1 TAGQAGEAGEES
13 PLVGP
18 LAQAQLNARRASE
31 ALRATVRGLYPQ
43 VLRDRGL
50 GDALR
55 ELVAHSGLDGGVEE
69 TAAPGADGSL
79 AATPALLLYHCAAEG
94 VTNAVRHGQAR
105 RVGLRVRYG
114 RDAVTLTLDD
124 DGSGLAPA
132 GTGRAPT
139 VPGGGDCGGGDEGA
153 GRAGRGAGVT
163 PIGDDGTRS
172 AAGPPGTG
180 IAGLRERAAVLG
192 GTVRVGPSRR
202 YPGASL
208 EMTLPRHTPLDG
220 HGRS

>member
-1 TAGQAGEAGEES
+1 M
-13 PLVGP
+13 
-18 LAQAQLNARRASE
+18 
-31 ALRATVRGLYPQ
+31 
-43 VLRDRGL
+43 
-50 GDALR
+50 
-55 ELVAHSGLDGGVEE
+55 
-69 TAAPGADGSL
+69 
-79 AATPALLLYHCAAEG
+79 
-94 VTNAVRHGQAR
+94 TNAVRHGQAR